1 MVPEKGLEP
10 PHACAYMDLNHACLP
25 FHHSGTQR
33 FRSEAMVYD
42 GFRRCQVFFGAEQFW
57 EQHTA

>member
-1 MVPEKGLEP
+1 
-10 PHACAYMDLNHACLP
+10 
-25 FHHSGTQR
+25 
-33 FRSEAMVYD
+33 MVYD